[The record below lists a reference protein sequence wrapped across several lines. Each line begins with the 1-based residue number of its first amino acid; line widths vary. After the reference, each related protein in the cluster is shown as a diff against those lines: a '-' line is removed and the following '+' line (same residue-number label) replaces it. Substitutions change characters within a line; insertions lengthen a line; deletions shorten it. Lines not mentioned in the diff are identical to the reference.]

1 MPKKFVLLKI
11 PKKKKKIDICA
22 KMVENSIT
30 NFSVG
35 PYCTLLFSRKE
46 SLNFVDIALAVVLC
60 NDVIGSIM
68 NV

>member
-1 MPKKFVLLKI
+1 
-11 PKKKKKIDICA
+11 
-22 KMVENSIT
+22 MVENSIT